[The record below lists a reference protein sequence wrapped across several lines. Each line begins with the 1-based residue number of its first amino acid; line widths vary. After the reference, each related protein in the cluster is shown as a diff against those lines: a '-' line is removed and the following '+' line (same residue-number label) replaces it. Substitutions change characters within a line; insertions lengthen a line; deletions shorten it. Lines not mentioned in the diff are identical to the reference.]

1 MPRLPGWMLML
12 IYRSPGIHSITWG
25 KHDAMT
31 GGFEFEK
38 ELIRNFQGRFELLLG
53 YYDINQALLSWFEK
67 PLIDHP
73 SLFKDFVRSDNCW
86 VLLGARDS

>member
-1 MPRLPGWMLML
+1 MARLLGGLLML
-12 IYRSPGIHSITWG
+12 IYGSPRIHSITWG

-31 GGFEFEK
+31 GSFEFEK

-53 YYDINQALLSWFEK
+53 YHNINQALLSWLEK

-73 SLFKDFVRSDNCW
+73 SLFKNFVRPHNYW
-86 VLLGARDS
+86 VLLGSRDS